1 MSYPECGMFD
11 FHRLGNA
18 HRRDPNAQPR
28 VLLLGFNPDRDRAL
42 LHVAGSPHLLSAHVL
57 DAGVDDALIAAMAP
71 NDALRLGVAHQREK
85 TNSDPS

>member
-11 FHRLGNA
+11 FHRPGNA

-28 VLLLGFNPDRDRAL
+28 VLLLDFDPDRDRAL
-42 LHVAGSPHLLSAHVL
+42 LHVAGNPYVLSAHVL
-57 DAGVDDALIAAMAP
+57 DAAVDYDLIAAMAP
-71 NDALRLGVAHQREK
+71 NDALRLGDAYQREK